1 MRIVSLLPSA
11 TEILFAI
18 GAGDDLV
25 GVTHECELPPNAA
38 RLPALTSSAL
48 PNESDAATI
57 DRHVRSG
64 IHQGSSIYHLNAS
77 LLEQLAPDLIVT
89 QELCEV
95 CAVSYER
102 VTSAARRMR
111 GDRRILALEPSSFD
125 EVLDTIDTLGVASGR
140 EAEATTL
147 VAQLTERAERLRER
161 ARRELPEP
169 PRLLF
174 LEWSDPP
181 FPPGHW
187 TPDLLAMLG
196 IRASIDFPNAPAR
209 AVTWEEIVAADPDV
223 IAVAPCGFDLA
234 KARRAVADLE
244 RHETWR
250 HLRAVREGRV
260 ITLDGNAYFNRPDV
274 RLLEGTEKL
283 LDALVEIGDVRSR
296 RAKEPA
302 TRLPRS

>member
-18 GAGDDLV
+18 GAGEDLV
-25 GVTHECELPPNAA
+25 GVTHECDFPPQATK
-38 RLPALTSSAL
+38 LPALTSSAI
-48 PNESDAATI
+48 PTESDAAAI

-64 IHQGSSIYHLNAS
+64 IHQGSSIYHLDAS

-111 GDRRILALEPSSFD
+111 GDRRVLALEPSSFD
-125 EVLDTIDTLGVASGR
+125 EVLDTISTLGAASGR
-140 EAEATTL
+140 EAAAAKL
-147 VAQLTERAERLRER
+147 VVQLAEEAERLRER
-161 ARRELPEP
+161 ARRELPDP
-169 PRLLF
+169 PSLLF

-187 TPDLLAMLG
+187 TPDLLALLG

-209 AVTWEEIVAADPDV
+209 AVPWEAIVDADPDV
-223 IAVAPCGFDLA
+223 IAVAPCGFDLPT
-234 KARRAVADLE
+234 ARRAVADLD
-244 RHETWR
+244 RHATWR
-250 HLRAVREGRV
+250 HLRAVREGHV
-260 ITLDGNAYFNRPDV
+260 ITLDGNAYFNRPGV

-283 LDALVEIGDVRSR
+283 LDALVEFGDARSR
-296 RAKEPA
+296 RARVPA
-302 TRLPRS
+302 SDSRKT